1 MSGVLVD
8 VAVAGFVG
16 YSIWRGWNRGFV
28 RAVAKLLGLIVAA
41 VAAALLHA
49 PVAALL
55 DGVGVSERY
64 DDLAAAVVVFIGVI
78 VGFRFAGDAIAKALR
93 MTKIGGL
100 VDRGAGAAISGGWAL
115 GLTALVLLGISLFE
129 GSAAAR
135 AVNDSSLGSAIVDTA
150 PDVARGIADA
160 DLRRWLFEILRPS
173 EGSTRSAQRR

>member
-16 YSIWRGWNRGFV
+16 YSIWRGWTRGFV
-28 RAVAKLLGLIVAA
+28 RAVAKVLGLLVAS

-55 DGVGVSERY
+55 EGVGVSERA
-64 DDLAAAVVVFIGVI
+64 DDLVAAVIVFVGVI

-100 VDRGAGAAISGGWAL
+100 LDRGAGAAISGGWAL
-115 GLTALVLLGISLFE
+115 ALTALVLLGISLFE
-129 GSAAAR
+129 GSKAAN
-135 AVNDSSLGSAIVDTA
+135 AVADSSLGASIVETA
-150 PDVARGIADA
+150 PDVARGVADA

-173 EGSTRSAQRR
+173 EG